1 MYKNNYMK
9 NFNALIVMAF
19 ILAISAIALYMLM
32 LKHDLDLHRGC
43 NADRRI
49 IDSLQLELNM
59 TKGELMLYKS
69 SDTMYQRLGDL
80 QNTVKPIE

>member
-1 MYKNNYMK
+1 MK

-32 LKHDLDLHRGC
+32 LKHDLDLHRGR

-69 SDTMYQRLGDL
+69 SDTIYQRLGDL